1 MIGITFVVDVLKT
14 EYDGNSSWT
23 NLVIWFVN
31 IFRLACLNHTHH
43 TAARLRDDTGRA
55 TSKSLSNKELT
66 IFRVGILVTLKMAI
80 LLILNTLQGA
90 QKKSLNHY
98 ANFMAVNSFAK

>member
-1 MIGITFVVDVLKT
+1 MVREF
-14 EYDGNSSWT
+14 
-23 NLVIWFVN
+23 
-31 IFRLACLNHTHH
+31 FRLACLNHTHH
-43 TAARLRDDTGRA
+43 TAAQLQDDTGRA
-55 TSKSLSNKELT
+55 TSKSLSNKELA
-66 IFRVGILVTLKMAI
+66 IFRVRFLVTLKMAI